1 MMGLHPLN
9 QLLFSSV
16 LLVTCNRYGG
26 FANPP
31 LALARRP
38 PQGPTVSRIASE
50 ALLQHVVDAHT
61 TNGGDGSAAALAAAL
76 HGGIFNLDTNMRNT
90 VPQLRQGIDVSGS
103 TCIAAFVTPT
113 HIIVANLGD
122 SRAVLSSDKRV
133 RFATADHKPTDI
145 KERNRIMQAGGYV
158 LMGRVCGNLAVS
170 RALGDYDYKD
180 RPDLSQDMQKVGA
193 GADVTIID
201 RVAADDYLV
210 LACDGIWDVISNEQA
225 VDFVTRYH
233 SAGHS
238 LTKVAHKL
246 LDTCLKKGSTD
257 NMSVLIVRLDKGGGG
272 AAAQATA
279 PATAAAGG
287 GDGGGGAGGGRGE
300 AGEGE
305 GDFEVDHQFL
315 DPETNPARK
324 GLTRGQGS
332 VRRPPP
338 IRGSEEDGEQQQPP
352 HGAPVHQDTVQ
363 GSPQGSPTTT
373 GTGTPIKVMSEV

>member
-1 MMGLHPLN
+1 MEDEHIGETAIDGHAGKS
-9 QLLFSSV
+9 F
-16 LLVTCNRYGG
+16 
-26 FANPP
+26 FAVFDGH
-31 LALARRP
+31 A
-38 PQGPTVSRIASE
+38 GPTVSRIASE
-50 ALLQHVVDAHT
+50 ALLQHVLDAHT
-61 TNGGDGSAAALAAAL
+61 ANGGDGSAAAIAAAL

-103 TCIAAFVTPT
+103 TCIAAFITPT

-122 SRAVLSSDKRV
+122 SRAVLSSEKRV
-133 RFATADHKPTDI
+133 RFATADHKPTDV

-210 LACDGIWDVISNEQA
+210 LACDGIWDVISNEQCI
-225 VDFVTRYH
+225 DFVTRYH

-246 LDTCLKKGSTD
+246 LDTCLKKGSSD
-257 NMSVLIVRLDKGGGG
+257 NMSVLIVRLDKG
-272 AAAQATA
+272 
-279 PATAAAGG
+279 TAAAVATSSSGG
-287 GDGGGGAGGGRGE
+287 SGAAGAGEGGGGGAGPDDE
-300 AGEGE
+300 
-305 GDFEVDHQFL
+305 DFDVDEQFL
-315 DPETNPARK
+315 DPGTNPSRK

-338 IRGSEEDGEQQQPP
+338 IRGSDEDQQA
-352 HGAPVHQDTVQ
+352 HGAPAHMNTVRD
-363 GSPQGSPTTT
+363 SPQQGSPTSA
-373 GTGTPIKVMSEV
+373 PIKVMSEV